1 MENRRNM
8 EKSSKIKYEDLT
20 EDQKQAFMTAHLLDK
35 FAYGDNYQ
43 PEIIP
48 PEKAKKDPDYE
59 DE

>member
-1 MENRRNM
+1 M
-8 EKSSKIKYEDLT
+8 EKNRKIKYEDLT
-20 EDQKQAFMTAHLLDK
+20 EDQKKAFMTAHLLDK

-43 PEIIP
+43 PEIVP